1 MGERWLTACHEA
13 GHAVACLMRGG
24 GTFTSVT
31 IERTDDYLGCT
42 FTRLKQ
48 WDSQFVSY
56 AGPWAEA
63 RAQWPSDLSVGELDD
78 DGGEFN
84 DYIVFALA
92 ANPPDLQ
99 GYREPT
105 GEIAIAIRK
114 ALERDCGDET
124 IRQMDVAR
132 DEIWD
137 RQLEDMWPVMLSVAQ
152 MLIDGQAVNDE
163 VVRSLIDERLRVLLE
178 E

>member
-31 IERTDDYLGCT
+31 IERTDEYLGCT

-63 RAQWPSDLSVGELDD
+63 RAKWPEDLSVDDLDD
-78 DGGEFN
+78 EGLDLN
-84 DYIVFALA
+84 DYIVIALV

-105 GEIAIAIRK
+105 TQAAIATPK
-114 ALERDCGDET
+114 AVERDCGDET
-124 IRQMDVAR
+124 IRQMDAAR
-132 DEIWD
+132 DEVWD

-152 MLIDGQAVNDE
+152 MLMDGQAVNDE
-163 VVRSLIDERLRVLLE
+163 IVRSLIGEHLDVFSE